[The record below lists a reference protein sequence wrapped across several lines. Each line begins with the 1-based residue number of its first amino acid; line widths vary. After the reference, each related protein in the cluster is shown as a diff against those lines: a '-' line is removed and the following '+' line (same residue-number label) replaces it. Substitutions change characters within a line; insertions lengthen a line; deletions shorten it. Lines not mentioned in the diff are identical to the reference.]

1 MQAATAA
8 GAAAS
13 IWRSADICS
22 GPRKF
27 QPLRRLGGG
36 ALTEVLL
43 ARDVSRDDLVVIK
56 TAPVALLAD
65 PGIPV
70 MVRHEAQVL
79 NAAQGF
85 GVVRLL
91 AVDSRFLVLE
101 YLSGGDLLSLLGRPL
116 SAWCRPLAA
125 LAESLER
132 LHDKGLVHRDLRPEN
147 ALFRTP
153 SDPVWIDFQV
163 ALPRGAAARPW
174 GPGTWAYASPEQ
186 RKGLSADPRDDVYSF
201 GLLLLHMLSGELP
214 DSAAELAAVPPKAED
229 VPPVLTAWLR
239 AALAPSRSARPASLG
254 EVTGILRAY

>member
-13 IWRSADICS
+13 IWCSADALS
-22 GPRKF
+22 GPREF

-43 ARDVSRDDLVVIK
+43 AREAGSDDLVVIK

-65 PGIPV
+65 PGARA
-70 MVRHEAQVL
+70 MLRHEAQVL
-79 NAAQGF
+79 DAAQGS
-85 GVVRLL
+85 GVVQLL
-91 AVDSRFLVLE
+91 AVDTRFLVLE
-101 YLSGGDLLSLLGRPL
+101 HLSGGDLLSLLGRPL

-125 LAESLER
+125 LAETLER

-163 ALPRGAAARPW
+163 ALPRGTPARPW

-201 GLLLLHMLSGELP
+201 GMLLLHMLSGELP
-214 DSAAELAAVPPKAED
+214 GSAAELAAVPPKAED
-229 VPPVLTAWLR
+229 VPPALTAWLR

-254 EVTGILRAY
+254 EVAGILRAH